1 MGAQRARMG
10 PAWLTTEEFRDH
22 LAPAPLRIPLQSGLV
37 GRLLRA
43 IDDRRLTP
51 LMHYPAGQS
60 VGYFSQVET
69 VEQRVERLLQE
80 TARALDV

>member
-1 MGAQRARMG
+1 M
-10 PAWLTTEEFRDH
+10 
-22 LAPAPLRIPLQSGLV
+22 QSGLV

-69 VEQRVERLLQE
+69 VAQRVERLLQE